1 MAVVMVVVA
10 APFFLVGLGDGIMP
24 MPQRV
29 NLRMELETT
38 GVSLG

>member
-10 APFFLVGLGDGIMP
+10 APFFLVGLGDGIMSQP
-24 MPQRV
+24 V
-29 NLRMELETT
+29 NVRMELETT